1 MQELINQVADIVE
14 KYRSEREQIGL
25 DYNVFTLMDIER
37 REEETH
43 EYMIYSIL
51 NYRNPVLRKKF
62 IDQFLIHMGIPKSFL
77 REQWT
82 VEREH
87 YTENYGRLDLFFKPS
102 GHSKQCVVV
111 ELKVDA
117 GDQKQQIKRYEE
129 YVRSCH
135 LDEYRIIYLTLDGKR
150 PSEQSCGGM
159 VNPRHLLCRSYGH
172 HVVSWLEDCIHIC
185 QRDCVDAGFIH
196 QYKLLLDKLT
206 KEEKGENAMEKEIA
220 GLIKNSKDLRA
231 CLEIE
236 QALPVIKG
244 QILFDFMDAI
254 YHAMEKKG
262 CEFVYDQY
270 ECAKDYC
277 NTRNAG
283 QPEFVCEITSF
294 TSRNKTVKLGLGILV
309 NGDLLCYFGYFDEH
323 NNLINNEKFMNG
335 SKRINQCVE
344 DAITQVLNVTIRS
357 NSFDSIFYMTI
368 FDSNNQAYEFRPFSE
383 NCANLKDNTLLRDEA
398 KRIASEM
405 MYYIKEIKAILEET
419 L

>member
-1 MQELINQVADIVE
+1 MQELIGQVAGIVE
-14 KYRSEREQIGL
+14 EYRSKREQIGL

-51 NYRNPVLRKKF
+51 NYRNSNYRKEF
-62 IDQFLIHMGIPKSFL
+62 IEQFLISMGIPKSFL
-77 REQWT
+77 CEQWT

-87 YTENYGRLDLFFKPS
+87 YTEKHGRLDLFFKPT

-135 LDEYRIIYLTLDGKR
+135 LDEYWIIYLTLDGKR
-150 PSEQSCGGM
+150 PSEQSCSGM
-159 VNPRHLLCRSYGH
+159 VKPKRLLCRSYGH

-262 CEFVYDQY
+262 CNFYYVDYD
-270 ECAKDYC
+270 CAKDYYD
-277 NTRNAG
+277 G
-283 QPEFVCEITSF
+283 SKYVPYFECEITNF
-294 TSRNKTVKLGLGILV
+294 TSYNKQVTLV
-309 NGDLLCYFGYFDEH
+309 LEMGVGDCLYFGFYYMNEEKDVIGH
-323 NNLINNEKFMNG
+323 NQFMNR
-335 SKRINQCVE
+335 SQRVNQCVE
-344 DAITQVLNVTIRS
+344 DAISTALSRTIRRNNRDDILSDCIIDSS
-357 NSFDSIFYMTI
+357 NREYDFKH
-368 FDSNNQAYEFRPFSE
+368 FSD
-383 NCANLKDNTLLRDEA
+383 NCVDLKDKTFLRDEA
-398 KRIASEM
+398 KRIAGEM
-405 MYYIKEIKAILEET
+405 MYYIKEIKAILEEE
-419 L
+419 